1 MAEPKINTPV
11 GDAPLIPTMLIGT
24 GAYLTWFGV
33 HYWRDKAQKWPSD
46 PVKSVLTGNGLPA
59 PQRSASAQS
68 NLAGTLA
75 NTAAGVAAGVAATGA
90 AASGNQVADDALK
103 YQGQGYVWGGNADR
117 PGNWDC
123 SSFVSYV
130 LGHDLH
136 LPLPGGKWGDPG
148 FPPHSHGPT
157 AATYK
162 MYGTPINRGQVQA
175 GDLIVWND
183 HIAIAT
189 SPSDAIS
196 AHSPSIGTT
205 VTNIDKENSYHGGN
219 AAFRRP

>member
-1 MAEPKINTPV
+1 MRTPV
-11 GDAPLIPTMLIGT
+11 GDAPLIPTALIIT
-24 GAYLTWFGV
+24 GGYLTWFGV
-33 HYWRDKAQKWPSD
+33 HYWRSANVKWPSD
-46 PVKSVLTGNGLPA
+46 PIKAILTGKGLPVADHPPSARSVL
-59 PQRSASAQS
+59 AQ
-68 NLAGTLA
+68 NLASVGA
-75 NTAAGVAAGVAATGA
+75 GAAAAGAAAGVSATG
-90 AASGNQVADDALK
+90 SQIADDALK
-103 YQGQGYVWGGNADR
+103 YQGQGYVFGGNADR

-157 AATYK
+157 AAIYR

-175 GDLIVWND
+175 GDIIAWSD
-183 HIAIAT
+183 HVAIAT
-189 SPSDAIS
+189 SATDAIS

-219 AAFRRP
+219 ASFRRV